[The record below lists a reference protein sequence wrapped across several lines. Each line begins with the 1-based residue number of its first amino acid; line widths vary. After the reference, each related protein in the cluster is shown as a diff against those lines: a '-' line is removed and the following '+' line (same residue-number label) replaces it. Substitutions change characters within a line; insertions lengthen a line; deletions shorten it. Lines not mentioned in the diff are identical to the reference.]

1 MEKINDILTSQAY
14 PGRGIIM
21 GLTPDGNNAVIA
33 YFIMGRSD
41 NSRNRIFVEDGVNLR
56 TQAFDESKVSDP
68 SLIIYRP
75 VRVDG
80 YRIIVTN
87 GVQTDGIAKLMD
99 RKHLTFEQ
107 ALQFIEF
114 EPDPPIY
121 TPRISAIMDLV
132 QFNYRLSIAKTAGGN
147 PDSCSRFVYSYSS
160 PIAGKGHFIH
170 TYGNDDKNLPSFCGE
185 PVTLEIETDDID
197 ELTNNIWTSLNADNK
212 VSLFTRFIDLDS
224 GKFESRV
231 VNKYE

>member
-1 MEKINDILTSQAY
+1 
-14 PGRGIIM
+14 M
-21 GLTPDGNNAVIA
+21 GLTPDGGNAVIV
-33 YFIMGRSD
+33 YFIMGRSE

-75 VRVDG
+75 VRADG
-80 YRIIVTN
+80 NRMIVTN

-99 RKHLTFEQ
+99 KKHLTFEQ

-132 QFNYRLSIAKTAGGN
+132 HFNYRLSIAKTADGN
-147 PDSCSRFVYSYSS
+147 PDSCSRFAYSYSS
-160 PIAGKGHFIH
+160 PVAGQGHFIH

-185 PVTLEIETDDID
+185 PVAVEIDNDNID
-197 ELTNNIWTSLNADNK
+197 AFTEKLWHSLNADNK
-212 VSLFTRFIDLDS
+212 VSLFTRYIDLNN
-224 GKFESRV
+224 GNFESRV
-231 VNKYE
+231 VNKLGDKPL